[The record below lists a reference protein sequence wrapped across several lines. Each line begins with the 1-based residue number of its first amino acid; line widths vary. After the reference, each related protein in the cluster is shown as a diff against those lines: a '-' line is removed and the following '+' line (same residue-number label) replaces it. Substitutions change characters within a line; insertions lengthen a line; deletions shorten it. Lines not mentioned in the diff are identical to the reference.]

1 MRRRIFYDGLFA
13 SFRIIF
19 DEGTAFEYGFG
30 KNTIVISS
38 DYLTAQQ
45 PMKTPGE
52 AHRIVTVNK
61 ADHPTVKR
69 FEHDGISST
78 KAAVFIHFQL
88 LANKMRY

>member
-1 MRRRIFYDGLFA
+1 MRRRIFHYGLFA
-13 SFRIIF
+13 SFRIIL
-19 DEGTAFEYGFG
+19 DESTAFEYSSG
-30 KNTIVISS
+30 KNTVVISS

-45 PMKTPGE
+45 LMKTPGE

-69 FEHDGISST
+69 LEYDRKSSV